1 MKTAGGKISK
11 IFFHGEKNY
20 GLIIAL
26 IFIVILFQI
35 LTGGVIFKPL
45 NVTNIILQNSYVMIL
60 AIGMLLCILTGN
72 VDLSVGSV
80 AALVSAATGVMIVV
94 NKMNMVPAIIIALAI
109 GAVIGAWHGFWIAYV
124 RIPAFIV
131 TLGGMLTFRG
141 VTLGILQGKTLGPYP
156 PGFQI
161 ISSGFLPDPLG
172 NSGFH
177 VTTLLVGLLCMG
189 IFSYLEISKYR
200 KQKAYSKT
208 GTGGLSFILLLIFSN
223 AALFAISYLLALYQG
238 IPTVMV
244 LLAILIVSYSFVT
257 NRTTMGRHIYAFG
270 GNQLAAR
277 LSGIKTN
284 RVFFWVYVNNSI
296 LAALAGIVY
305 AGRLNASSPKAGNGF
320 ELDAIA
326 SCFIGGASASG
337 GIGTIPGAII
347 GALVMGVMNN
357 GMSIM
362 GLGVDW
368 QQAIKGLVLI
378 FAVAFDIFSNRK
390 GK

>member
-1 MKTAGGKISK
+1 MNIKEKIAK
-11 IFFHGEKNY
+11 IFTHGDRNY

-26 IFIVILFQI
+26 LFIAVLFQI
-35 LTGGVIFKPL
+35 LTGGVVFRPL
-45 NVTNIILQNSYVMIL
+45 NVTNLILQNSYVMIL

-72 VDLSVGSV
+72 IDLSVGST
-80 AALVSAATGVMIVV
+80 AAFVSAATGVMIVV
-94 NKMNMVPAIIIALAI
+94 NKMDPVFAIIIALAI
-109 GAVIGAWHGFWIAYV
+109 GAVIGAWNGFWIAYV

-131 TLGGMLTFRG
+131 TLGSMLIFRG
-141 VTLGILQGKTLGPYP
+141 LTLGILQGKTLGPFP
-156 PGFQI
+156 PSFQI

-172 NSGFH
+172 NGGFH
-177 VTTLLVGLLCMG
+177 VTTMLIG
-189 IFSYLEISKYR
+189 IVSMAIYTFLAISKYR
-200 KQKAYSKT
+200 RQKTYST
-208 GTGGLSFILLLIFSN
+208 RTGGFLPFVMMLSLTN
-223 AALFAISYLLALYQG
+223 FAVLAFSYLLASYNG
-238 IPTVMV
+238 IPNFLI
-244 LLAILIVSYSFVT
+244 LLTALILAYSFLT
-257 NRTTMGRHIYAFG
+257 NRTVMGRHIYAFG

-284 RVFFWVYVNNSI
+284 RVFFSVYVNMSI
-296 LAALAGIVY
+296 LAALAGVVY
-305 AGRLNASSPKAGNGF
+305 AGRLNAASPKAGTGF

-337 GIGTIPGAII
+337 GIGTISGAII
-347 GALVMGVMNN
+347 GALIMGVMNN

-378 FAVAFDIFSNRK
+378 LAVAFDMLSKNK